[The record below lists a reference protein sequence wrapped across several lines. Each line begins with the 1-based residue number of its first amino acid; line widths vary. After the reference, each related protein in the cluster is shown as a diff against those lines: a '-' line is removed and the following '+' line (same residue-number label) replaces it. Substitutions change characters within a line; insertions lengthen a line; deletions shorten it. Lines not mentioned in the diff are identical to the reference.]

1 MCLNIL
7 TFFLKPI
14 YYPVKSNLGEGSQN
28 VYRPPDKEEFLEMLG
43 KLQNYSTAIN
53 AKAEP
58 FPSEPVLM
66 ALLFEQH
73 KLIL

>member
-1 MCLNIL
+1 MSQHIDSPEADILPREIESWSGFAECL
-7 TFFLKPI
+7 
-14 YYPVKSNLGEGSQN
+14 
-28 VYRPPDKEEFLEMLG
+28 PPNDKEEFLEMLG

>member
-1 MCLNIL
+1 MSQHIDFFPEADILPREIESRRGFAECL
-7 TFFLKPI
+7 P
-14 YYPVKSNLGEGSQN
+14 
-28 VYRPPDKEEFLEMLG
+28 PPDKEEFLEMLG
-43 KLQNYSTAIN
+43 KLQNYSTTIN